1 MNMVQVWRALGPID
15 LHNVRRDPLLRWL
28 VVLPLAAALAARWF
42 LPSLLAQVETFMQ
55 IPLLPYYP
63 PFMAYALLLL
73 GPMLAGVVVGFLLL
87 DQRDDRTLFALQV
100 TPLSLNNYLAYRLAL
115 PVLIGLLLSL
125 VVLPLSGLV
134 QLNLLH
140 LLAVALAAAP
150 LAPLFALFLAAFAT
164 NKVQGFA
171 IQKGLGVVMLPP
183 VIAYFVPA
191 PWHWLFGLA
200 PTYWPAQVLWQA
212 QSGSGQL
219 WLYLGLGLLAQGF
232 LLWLL
237 LRRFNR
243 LLRQG

>member
-1 MNMVQVWRALGPID
+1 MNILQVWRALGPID
-15 LHNVRRDPLLRWL
+15 VRNVRRDPLLRWL

-42 LPSLLAQVETFMQ
+42 LPSLLVQVEAFMQ

-87 DQRDDRTLFALQV
+87 DQRDDRTIFALQV

-115 PVLIGLLLSL
+115 PILIGLLLSL

-150 LAPLFALFLAAFAT
+150 LAPLFALFLAAFAA

-219 WLYLGLGLLAQGF
+219 WLYLGTGLFVQGLL
-232 LLWLL
+232 LWFL

-243 LLRQG
+243 LLRQ

>member
-1 MNMVQVWRALGPID
+1 MNILQVWRALGPID
-15 LHNVRRDPLLRWL
+15 VRNVRRDPLLRWL

-42 LPSLLAQVETFMQ
+42 LPSLLAQVEAFMQ

-150 LAPLFALFLAAFAT
+150 LAPLFSLFLAAFAA

-191 PWHWLFGLA
+191 PWHLLFGLV

-219 WLYLGLGLLAQGF
+219 WLFLSVGLLVQGL
-232 LLWLL
+232 LLWFL

-243 LLRQG
+243 LLRQ

>member
-1 MNMVQVWRALGPID
+1 MNIIQVWRALGPVD
-15 LHNVRRDPLLRWL
+15 LRNVRRDPLLRWL
-28 VVLPLAAALAARWF
+28 VVLPLVAALAARWL
-42 LPSLLAQVETFMQ
+42 LPSLLAQVEAFMQ

-87 DQRDDRTLFALQV
+87 DQRDDRTLYALQV

-115 PVLIGLLLSL
+115 PVLIGMFLSL
-125 VVLPLSGLV
+125 IALPLSGLV
-134 QLNLLH
+134 RLNLFY

-150 LAPLFALFLAAFAT
+150 MAPLFALFLAAFAA

-171 IQKGLGVVMLPP
+171 IQKGLGAVMLPP

-191 PWHWLFGLA
+191 PWHWLFGLV

-212 QSGSGQL
+212 TSGSGQL
-219 WLYLGLGLLAQGF
+219 WLYLGLGLLVQGL

-237 LRRFNR
+237 LRRFNHR
-243 LLRQG
+243 LRQ

>member
-15 LHNVRRDPLLRWL
+15 VHNVRRDPLLRWL

-42 LPSLLAQVETFMQ
+42 LPSLLAQVETVMQ
-55 IPLLPYYP
+55 IPLLPYYL

-191 PWHWLFGLA
+191 PWQWLFGLV

-219 WLYLGLGLLAQGF
+219 WLYLGAGLLVQGL
-232 LLWLL
+232 LLWFL

-243 LLRQG
+243 LLRQ